1 MSITTTL
8 KRASVRTIAIV
19 AIALASVTSVA
30 SAYAASV
37 PTNTEYV
44 APALNQRVVFV
55 GGSVQG
61 RRLDTTCS
69 GDGPQLVV
77 VVGGMH
83 TGGEAVTI
91 SLAEEIAVAMHTGE
105 LIVPPHVRLCVLPTL
120 NADGY
125 HLGRRTN
132 ANDVDLNRNWPAANW
147 ASATHHAGQPASGG
161 PGPLS
166 EPETMSLWAYVTAA
180 RPAAVVVWHCCGGLV
195 EPNGAG
201 AAPWLASA
209 YADGADLTYVSDWT
223 MYPITGQFIDAM
235 EEFGLAAI
243 DVELRTTT
251 DAAYAQHRAGLEAL
265 MHQLALPLQ

>member
-1 MSITTTL
+1 MSFTTL
-8 KRASVRTIAIV
+8 KRASGRAFVAV
-19 AIALASVTSVA
+19 AIAIASIISV
-30 SAYAASV
+30 STAYAAPL
-37 PTNTEYV
+37 PTHSEYV
-44 APALNQRVVFV
+44 APALHQRVVFV

-69 GDGPQLVV
+69 GDGSQLVV
-77 VVGGMH
+77 MVGGMH
-83 TGGEAVTI
+83 TGGEAITVT
-91 SLAEEIAVAMHTGE
+91 LAEEIAVAMHTGE

-147 ASATHHAGQPASGG
+147 ASDTHHAGRPTSGG

-180 RPAAVVVWHCCGGLV
+180 RPAVVLVWHCCGGLV
-195 EPNGAG
+195 EPNSAG
-201 AAPWLASA
+201 AASWLAHA
-209 YADGADLTYVSDWT
+209 YADGADLTYVADWT

-235 EEFGLAAI
+235 QEFGLAAI
-243 DVELRTTT
+243 DVELRTGT
-251 DAAYAQHRAGLEAL
+251 DSAYASHRAGLEAL
-265 MHQLALPLQ
+265 MNQLALPLQ